1 MVTVRNL
8 RALTQA
14 DTWRALVRDR
24 HGLAGATVLVA
35 GLILQLLALYS
46 VFVAAVTWTG
56 LLLGLAGTL
65 ATLSLA
71 IDANEDKKRR
81 LFVLVSAALGASLSL
96 MSVGAASVGTGI
108 GLIPALG
115 ALIASAALVVAALGL
130 VPEP

>member
-96 MSVGAASVGTGI
+96 MSLGAASVGTGI

>member
-96 MSVGAASVGTGI
+96 LSLGAASVGTGI